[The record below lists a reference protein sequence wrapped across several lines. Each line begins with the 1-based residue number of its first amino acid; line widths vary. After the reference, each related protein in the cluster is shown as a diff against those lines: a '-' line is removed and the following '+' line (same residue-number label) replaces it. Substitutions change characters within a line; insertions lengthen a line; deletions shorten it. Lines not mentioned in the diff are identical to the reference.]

1 MHVPKNFENAPA
13 GFWPSYATEAYAKN
27 VREKTTKSS
36 LIITE
41 VLLDADGHVLTQV

>member
-1 MHVPKNFENAPA
+1 MHVPKNSENAPA
-13 GFWPSYATEAYAKN
+13 GFWPSYVTEAYAKN